1 MVGRIALFLLSCTP
15 LSSAALGHGSPGV
28 AGAQQGALLQTWSK
42 VLAGSAGTTQDTPV
56 TRVVNLLKEMQA
68 TLAKDMDEDE
78 ALFDKLACWCN
89 TNRYEKDASIKAATA
104 KIADLK
110 STISESTAKSAELKE
125 SIKQLDAEAAAD
137 KAALSEA
144 IAQRQKQAKEFHA
157 GELESMKNI
166 DSLKNAIRALRA
178 HAGAAFPQFSL
189 SLLSVSSHSKD
200 IPWSEDHESDS
211 ERAFGDFLHTNSFSV
226 SNNNEAP
233 AEASRFL
240 QKEEQP
246 HAPVASVVG
255 WSAADTG
262 LVRRALKTAAA
273 FVQQKHGGEFM
284 GGYAPQRGE
293 IVGILKQLQDEMTG
307 SASDAQSAEKEAAV
321 TFNELRS
328 AKTAEIENGETMAE
342 RKEDQLAET
351 NNALAEAKEDLDQTT
366 SVLSAEQKFMVNLQ
380 ATCADAEGNFAKRK
394 AARLSEIKAVAETI
408 EILTADEA
416 RDNMAATYSFVQTA
430 SSTHHLDIQRHRAA
444 AVLRKLGNPEL
455 SMLASSVELDSF
467 ARVKRA
473 IDDMTAQLKTQQAD
487 EVKKQDWCKEELHRN
502 EVNTMK
508 ATSLKDQLDVKVED
522 LVSTADKLTEE
533 VAQGKKDIAQLQL
546 ELQRASENR
555 KLSNMDFQKTIV
567 EQKATQEVL
576 KSALEKLA
584 TFYDSAFTQV
594 HSKGQVASHK
604 QTPPVAQMNYDKSAG
619 ASGVM
624 SMIEK
629 LIHEAKDL
637 EKDSRKGEQ
646 EEQTQYEALVE
657 DTNASVKSLQKLI
670 VTKTSEKAQATQEK
684 IEAQGD
690 LKDTEA
696 EIEGLGKYDA
706 DLHGECNYIL
716 DNFGARQEAR
726 QQEIEALQQAKTIL
740 SGASSK

>member
-1 MVGRIALFLLSCTP
+1 
-15 LSSAALGHGSPGV
+15 
-28 AGAQQGALLQTWSK
+28 
-42 VLAGSAGTTQDTPV
+42 
-56 TRVVNLLKEMQA
+56 
-68 TLAKDMDEDE
+68 
-78 ALFDKLACWCN
+78 
-89 TNRYEKDASIKAATA
+89 
-104 KIADLK
+104 
-110 STISESTAKSAELKE
+110 
-125 SIKQLDAEAAAD
+125 
-137 KAALSEA
+137 
-144 IAQRQKQAKEFHA
+144 
-157 GELESMKNI
+157 
-166 DSLKNAIRALRA
+166 
-178 HAGAAFPQFSL
+178 
-189 SLLSVSSHSKD
+189 
-200 IPWSEDHESDS
+200 
-211 ERAFGDFLHTNSFSV
+211 
-226 SNNNEAP
+226 
-233 AEASRFL
+233 
-240 QKEEQP
+240 
-246 HAPVASVVG
+246 
-255 WSAADTG
+255 
-262 LVRRALKTAAA
+262 
-273 FVQQKHGGEFM
+273 
-284 GGYAPQRGE
+284 
-293 IVGILKQLQDEMTG
+293 
-307 SASDAQSAEKEAAV
+307 
-321 TFNELRS
+321 
-328 AKTAEIENGETMAE
+328 
-342 RKEDQLAET
+342 
-351 NNALAEAKEDLDQTT
+351 
-366 SVLSAEQKFMVNLQ
+366 
-380 ATCADAEGNFAKRK
+380 
-394 AARLSEIKAVAETI
+394 
-408 EILTADEA
+408 
-416 RDNMAATYSFVQTA
+416 
-430 SSTHHLDIQRHRAA
+430 
-444 AVLRKLGNPEL
+444 LRKHGNPEL